1 MAIFRRTV
9 SKYGKSGGYLTL
21 PASFISKEVIII
33 ADDDLQQFSD
43 AIHTAY
49 LLNKVGNSEI
59 TVLNQKF
66 EDLKNNIN
74 PRIAFFERTLTALIK
89 PQLVQKLEPQN
100 LNKSNNEIPKELPI
114 ANTPNNTTTPDN

>member
-59 TVLNQKF
+59 TILNQKF
-66 EDLKNNIN
+66 EDLKNEIN
-74 PRIAFFERTLTALIK
+74 PRINLMERTITVLLK
-89 PQLVQKLEPQN
+89 PQLVQKPLQQSSDT
-100 LNKSNNEIPKELPI
+100 SNNEPQKELPI